1 MLIKQLTTYA
11 GPDGLREVGVVWDAP
26 AEQAQALIAGNYAAQ
41 VEVVA
46 EAAEEVAAEAENTAK
61 THPEAET
68 PEGPAGKF
76 FRGKKGK

>member
-11 GPDGLREVGVVWDAP
+11 GPDGVRDVGVVWDAP

-46 EAAEEVAAEAENTAK
+46 EVTEQAEVENTAK
-61 THPEAET
+61 EHPEAET
-68 PEGPAGKF
+68 PEAPAGKF
-76 FRGKKGK
+76 FRGKKSK